1 MGIIKDKLNQQIC
14 ENNRQQFN
22 DTTATII
29 EYDIV
34 NNTAKI
40 RYLNPNGEGFL
51 YRDNVS
57 IANTLGGVT
66 GSGIYPGQTCAIT
79 FIKNNIYNPIIT
91 GLTSSNYALKTCTD
105 QGAYIVD
112 SSVLSVTKPEQ
123 ITPMVNNWIE
133 ETNTDSAKYNND
145 LGDYTQRDS
154 SELIHEILN
163 TLDKYK
169 NTEQGI
175 TNLSTKSTVK
185 LKENGDIDI
194 FVANNVGI
202 RISPEN
208 KTINL
213 YGILQVNNQTIDLSK
228 IINDTTNKE

>member
-1 MGIIKDKLNQQIC
+1 MGIIKDRLNQQIN

-29 EYDIV
+29 EYNIV

-66 GSGIYPGQTCAIT
+66 GAGIYPGQTCAIT
-79 FIKNNIYNPIIT
+79 FVKNNIYNPIIT

-112 SSVLSVTKPEQ
+112 SSILSTEKPTS
-123 ITPMVNNWIE
+123 IIALTSTWTE
-133 ETNTDSAKYNND
+133 ETNTNIAKYNND
-145 LGDYTQRDS
+145 LGNYTQIDV
-154 SELIHEILN
+154 SEIIHEILN

-169 NTEQGI
+169 ETEQGI
-175 TNLSTKSTVK
+175 TNLSTKSTIK

-194 FVANNVGI
+194 FVSNNVGI
-202 RISPEN
+202 RISPQA
-208 KTINL
+208 KMISLFGT
-213 YGILQVNNQTIDLSK
+213 LQVNNQIIDLSK